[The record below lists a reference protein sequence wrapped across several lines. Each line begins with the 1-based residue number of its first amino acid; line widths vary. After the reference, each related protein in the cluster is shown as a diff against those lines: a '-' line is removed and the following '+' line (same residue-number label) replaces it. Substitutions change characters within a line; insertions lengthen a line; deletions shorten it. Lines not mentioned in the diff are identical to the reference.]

1 MGIAATF
8 AVIGCC
14 LFGAGVI
21 FESRPH
27 GDAINTLDPDSFRE
41 GAAGTL
47 HIDEENIFESNGIVT
62 YDNYDEDDNEVI
74 VILEGYDNNRYSVKH
89 FVNERDDE
97 GKLVVNVVVKECPEE
112 LRQQAIQNFIEH
124 FTFIYEYLKEKPDA
138 SREMMDV
145 MEYTLSEEGIA
156 ELDSAVS
163 HLMCEVTPSVNYSLF
178 KTAGIAV
185 AVIGVITSL
194 ICLLS
199 FRIKGKTIA
208 LGFAVLIVL
217 SVIAVLVAMHKHI
230 ATILSLKEYKPGV
243 YTLYYTADYK
253 LDNILNSDITNE
265 SELLSWAE
273 TNLYYGLPVSMKES
287 LFGCSAFA
295 VTDPEGNHLMG
306 RNTDYPEADC
316 LMLYCAPAKGYD
328 SIAMVDLAIIN
339 IGNDEDKVSPESF
352 AGRASTL
359 AMPYMIVEGMNE
371 AGFGV
376 SILELDYDEI
386 HQDTGRKDVLLNVAV
401 RAVLDRCA
409 TVDEAVG
416 LLDSYD
422 MNTMLGA
429 TFHLFMCDRTGKSV
443 VVEWLGD
450 NMYVTESPAVTNYVI
465 SDTSYYGE
473 ENGDGRYETLMEELG
488 GCNCVAGTSEAMGF
502 LSSVAHDN
510 RASDNIG
517 TEWSCVYDLD
527 NFTVSVCFDIQYDD
541 QIFVT
546 RDTFR

>member
-74 VILEGYDNNRYSVKH
+74 VILQGYDNNRFSVKH
-89 FVNERDDE
+89 FVNEKDDE
-97 GKLVVNVVVKECPEE
+97 GRQVVNVVVKECPED

-124 FTFIYEYLKEKPDA
+124 FTLIYEYLKEKPDA
-138 SREMMDV
+138 SREMLDV

-156 ELDSAVS
+156 EIDSAVS

-253 LDNILNSDITNE
+253 LDNILNSDITSE

-273 TNLYYGLPVSMKES
+273 KNLYYGLPVSMKES

-316 LMLYCAPAKGYD
+316 LMLYCDPAKGYD